1 MLSVL
6 LVGRLLAAGAI
17 MPTIATVAARQE
29 PPLTGLA
36 ARTAALPPPSW
47 EPNWN
52 LTQSPDSRAGH
63 CHPAMTWASRRRPA
77 SKSASRAVLL
87 AFRHPR
93 KGVASF
99 GIWAVFQPFSG
110 FFGAF

>member
-17 MPTIATVAARQE
+17 MTTIATVAARQE

-47 EPNWN
+47 GPNWN
-52 LTQSPDSRAGH
+52 LTQSPGQPGRALSPSRDAVTA
-63 CHPAMTWASRRRPA
+63 CSRGAAARI
-77 SKSASRAVLL
+77 LL
-87 AFRHPR
+87 L
-93 KGVASF
+93 
-99 GIWAVFQPFSG
+99 
-110 FFGAF
+110 